1 MESAVEFAE
10 TMRVD
15 RGVYLRRAYV
25 GVSEELLDCAYV
37 RTVLQHVRRGRRSR

>member
-15 RGVYLRRAYV
+15 VRIDLRSADV
-25 GVSEELLDCAYV
+25 GVSEKLLDCAYV
-37 RTVLQHVRRGRRSR
+37 RTVR